1 MPPEFSSRRDFIR
14 TSGAL
19 ALGGGMAL
27 YLSGCQEAADSAAEA
42 VRNGEELRVLTEEQ
56 RRTLEAFSDR
66 ILPPDGEAPGAAAL
80 GAVVFM
86 DHYAAQ
92 RAEVLE
98 ALRHG
103 LEVLDARTSEAHPD
117 VGSFADLDDDAM
129 DAIVGGLEQDAP
141 DAFWPLQ
148 TFVVFGA
155 FAAPAHGGNKDKA
168 GWALLGYDDRHA
180 WQPPFGFYDAEVT
193 QGADQ

>member
-1 MPPEFSSRRDFIR
+1 MPFEFSSRRDFLR
-14 TSGAL
+14 TSGVL

-27 YLSGCQEAADSAAEA
+27 HLSGCRDAADSAAEA
-42 VRNGEELRVLTEEQ
+42 LRTGEGPRVLTEAE

-66 ILPPDGEAPGAAAL
+66 ILPPDGDAPGAAAL

-86 DHYAAQ
+86 DHYAEQ

-98 ALRHG
+98 ALRQG
-103 LEVLDARTSEAHPD
+103 LEVLAARVSEAHPD
-117 VGSFADLDDDAM
+117 VASFADLDGDAM
-129 DAIVGGLEQDAP
+129 DAIVGGLERDAP

-155 FAAPAHGGNKDKA
+155 FSAPAHGGNRDKA
-168 GWALLGYDDRHA
+168 GWALLGYDDRHM
-180 WQPPFGFYDAEVT
+180 WQPPFGFYDAEAT
-193 QGADQ
+193 QGGDR